1 MGNASPVLPLMDL
14 STVDL
19 TKIDPTWMISR
30 HFSFKEALYLPTWKR
45 MAGPAD
51 GLTLDVL
58 ARLGWFLREK
68 MDSVRD
74 DYGPLTVVPD
84 HVCWRPRGYNALV
97 GGAKNSAHMALVD
110 SMGLPLK
117 PGQMVAAIDFNVVGF
132 EGGAGCDK
140 IRARLVP
147 ELEKRSL
154 RMEQKPGSPWI
165 HLDCAPLL
173 PGHNRYF
180 KP

>member
-1 MGNASPVLPLMDL
+1 
-14 STVDL
+14 
-19 TKIDPTWMISR
+19 
-30 HFSFKEALYLPTWKR
+30 
-45 MAGPAD
+45 
-51 GLTLDVL
+51 
-58 ARLGWFLREK
+58 
-68 MDSVRD
+68 
-74 DYGPLTVVPD
+74 
-84 HVCWRPRGYNALV
+84 
-97 GGAKNSAHMALVD
+97 MALVD